1 MDSQINK
8 SIQKREMEKIR
19 GSFYKNL
26 QQHYSQRK
34 YKELITLGCADKC
47 LTKESYHV
55 DDLTRVETDCFKNCF
70 HKYYRYLT
78 YSNALYTYLTTKEA
92 DEHTGPSEKEEQQ
105 MDSNQMFQQ
114 MTQQDQVSLSKQM

>member
-1 MDSQINK
+1 
-8 SIQKREMEKIR
+8 MEKIR

-70 HKYYRYLT
+70 HKYYRYLA
-78 YSNALYTYLTTKEA
+78 YSNSLYTYLTTKES
-92 DEHTGPSEKEEQQ
+92 DEHTADGQEEEAAEDQQ
-105 MDSNQMFQQ
+105 GDNSQMFQK
-114 MTQQDQVSLSKQM
+114 MT